1 MEHKAIIDKIKKG
14 EFENTYL
21 LHGEEPYYIDLICD
35 AIVENALRE
44 EEKDFNQSIIYGRD
58 ADPGN
63 LIAELKAY
71 PMMAERRLVVLKEA
85 QDMKGIEDLE
95 PYFENVTPTTVFV
108 ICHKYK
114 NVDSRKNV
122 FKKAA
127 KSGVTYK
134 SAKIPDYKLADWII
148 TQVRASG
155 YGITEKAAVLL
166 TEFLGNDLARITNEL
181 DKLYLLVEKGTT
193 INDIHIEE
201 NIGISK
207 DYNFFELSNAVGSRN
222 VLKAFTIVD
231 YFVHNPKAGPLVPV
245 VSNLYRLFKNLMLI
259 HFLENKSKESVA
271 SALKVHPFV
280 ATQLMGAAKIYPPK
294 KVAANI
300 HLLHEYDLKSKGIG
314 NSGFEDGE
322 LMKELVYQLMH

>member
-1 MEHKAIIDKIKKG
+1 MEYKAIIDKAKKG
-14 EFENTYL
+14 DFDNVYL

-35 AIVENALRE
+35 AIVANALRE
-44 EEKDFNQSIIYGRD
+44 EERDFNQSILYGRD
-58 ADPGN
+58 IDAGS

-71 PMMAERRLVVLKEA
+71 PMMAERRLVVLREA

-95 PYFENVTPTTVFV
+95 PYFDNVTSSTVFV

-127 KSGVTYK
+127 KAGTTYK
-134 SAKIPDYKLADWII
+134 SVKIPDYKLADWII
-148 TQVRASG
+148 MQVRASG

-193 INDIHIEE
+193 INDVHIEE

-245 VSNLYRLFKNLMLI
+245 VSNLYRLFKNLMII

-294 KVAANI
+294 KVASNI